1 MFIDNEKP
9 KLFLFCMIL
18 FSQTSVVLHSPRILL
33 LRQIAE
39 EYFRDT
45 CRFSS
50 GDSPTVLKGKA
61 AIGNEISWKRNL
73 GVSAKLFRNA
83 VGVTQN
89 PSKLIFQ
96 SGSRVLTRRW
106 VFLTPRNHCKLA
118 GMAVWLSPM
127 EALASL
133 WEQMASF
140 PTGGHSSRFWYILFF
155 PLVSSIWLCSK
166 AGLIFLFSRYQI
178 CLNSAHSLLCVSWK
192 QQILSKTV
200 MLG

>member
-9 KLFLFCMIL
+9 TLFLFCMIL
-18 FSQTSVVLHSPRILL
+18 FSQTSVVLRSHCLLL
-33 LRQIAE
+33 LRQIAK

-83 VGVTQN
+83 AGVTQN
-89 PSKLIFQ
+89 LSKLIFQ

-106 VFLTPRNHCKLA
+106 VFFPPHNHCKLA
-118 GMAVWLSPM
+118 AMAVWLPPM

-133 WEQMASF
+133 WEQIGSF
-140 PTGGHSSRFWYILFF
+140 PTGGHRSHFWYIIFL

-178 CLNSAHSLLCVSWK
+178 CLNWAHSLLCVSWK
-192 QQILSKTV
+192 QKILSKTV